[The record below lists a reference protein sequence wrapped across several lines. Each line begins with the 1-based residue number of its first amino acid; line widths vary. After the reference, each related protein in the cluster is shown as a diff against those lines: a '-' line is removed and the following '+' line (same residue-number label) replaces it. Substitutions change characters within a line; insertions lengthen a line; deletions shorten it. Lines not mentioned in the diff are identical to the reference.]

1 CSAMSISISEQN
13 QEHIKRKIESGQYT
27 TPDEVIAKAL
37 ALLDEQD
44 EQLAQEL
51 DELRAKVRAGLE
63 QADRGQLT
71 PATEV
76 FEELRRR
83 NAARFEEL

>member
-1 CSAMSISISEQN
+1 MSISISEQN

-27 TPDEVIAKAL
+27 TPDEVIANAL